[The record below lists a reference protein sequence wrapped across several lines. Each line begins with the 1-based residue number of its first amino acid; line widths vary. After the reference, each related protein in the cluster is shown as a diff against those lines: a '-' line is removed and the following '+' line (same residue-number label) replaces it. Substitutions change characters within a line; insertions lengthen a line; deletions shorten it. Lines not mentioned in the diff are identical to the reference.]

1 MTLSL
6 LAGAVATV
14 FDLAIGTTLLHFGTP
29 TRVAAM
35 VGTTFGCTLAFF
47 LNRYV
52 AFRENKPK
60 VLKSAIRYTLLMAV
74 SIAIHGQVVVLL
86 RDSSGI
92 PYVPAKMI
100 ADLCVFTFAQLVV
113 LRYFVFPK
121 AVSADS

>member
-6 LAGAVATV
+6 AAGAIATV

-35 VGTTFGCTLAFF
+35 VGTTFGSTLAFF

-60 VLKSAIRYTLLMAV
+60 VLKSAIRYALVMAV
-74 SIAIHGQVVVLL
+74 SIVVHGQVVVLL
-86 RDSSGI
+86 RDRAGVA
-92 PYVPAKMI
+92 YVPAKMI

-121 AVSADS
+121 ARQR